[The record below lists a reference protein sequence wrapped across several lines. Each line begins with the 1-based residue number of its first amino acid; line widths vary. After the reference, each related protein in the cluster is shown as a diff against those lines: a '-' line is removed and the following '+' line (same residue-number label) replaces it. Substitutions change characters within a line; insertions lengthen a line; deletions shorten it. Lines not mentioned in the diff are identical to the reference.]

1 MKTFHSNQTFTALFT
16 MHFIS
21 VRSSLFLFMTNED
34 KRINYTLITNNL
46 KTWRPVALILG
57 GGLYYLTQLDRG
69 AVWAVKLRER
79 SLFKQYIYN
88 REEMHQVGLIPHGGT
103 PSGRLNKDDWTKM
116 IAEDTTPHFW
126 ELYSCEGG
134 SILAT
139 AYWPSKILIH
149 SEGLIYLI
157 CKHFTYTN

>member
-57 GGLYYLTQLDRG
+57 GGGLYYLTQLDRG

-79 SLFKQYIYN
+79 SLFKQYIYTIE
-88 REEMHQVGLIPHGGT
+88 RKCIKWVWFPMQALRVE
-103 PSGRLNKDDWTKM
+103 DWTKM